1 MGTNAYGYA
10 YDPIGNRTAA
20 TNVAE
25 ALTYTANA
33 LNQYTN
39 ITAGSVVVPLYDLD
53 GNLTNYNGWTFAWDA
68 ENRLIKAVNG
78 ATVVSNQ
85 YDYMSRRVSKSVN
98 GSARQFLYDGWAMV
112 QESAGAQTNSYVY
125 GLDLSGSIQGAG
137 TIGGLLSASLNGTQ
151 AYYFYDANGNVSDL
165 VATNG
170 ASLAHYEFDPYGN
183 ATVST
188 GSLSEVNPFR
198 FSTKYADDE
207 TGFCYYGYRYYD
219 PVTGR
224 WRNRDPFAERG
235 GANLFAFAQNDGFN
249 RLDALG
255 QQPRWY
261 TKGFDADAYGLVPW
275 SMTVGYTWPI
285 FVGVAGG
292 ASIEVVYDCFDGSA
306 AAFATVNVGF
316 GVGTPGFGVTVG
328 KGLNFIFNL
337 PTASGYAGHFVAV
350 TAGFTTGPAG
360 IYGSVFTTPQG
371 ALNLATSGSV
381 GSETWGFGAG
391 WMGGTPSL
399 SILLQYE
406 YFWNLGPVPFTAQQ
420 REKICRCEGT
430 SLGTAPS
437 QEIRAMARD
446 AGESY
451 KNLVKQRIKNE
462 AIPSYLSGQGV
473 NQAIDQADWSE
484 NIW

>member
-1 MGTNAYGYA
+1 
-10 YDPIGNRTAA
+10 
-20 TNVAE
+20 
-25 ALTYTANA
+25 
-33 LNQYTN
+33 
-39 ITAGSVVVPLYDLD
+39 
-53 GNLTNYNGWTFAWDA
+53 
-68 ENRLIKAVNG
+68 
-78 ATVVSNQ
+78 
-85 YDYMSRRVSKSVN
+85 
-98 GSARQFLYDGWAMV
+98 
-112 QESAGAQTNSYVY
+112 
-125 GLDLSGSIQGAG
+125 
-137 TIGGLLSASLNGTQ
+137 
-151 AYYFYDANGNVSDL
+151 
-165 VATNG
+165 
-170 ASLAHYEFDPYGN
+170 
-183 ATVST
+183 
-188 GSLSEVNPFR
+188 
-198 FSTKYADDE
+198 
-207 TGFCYYGYRYYD
+207 
-219 PVTGR
+219 
-224 WRNRDPFAERG
+224 
-235 GANLFAFAQNDGFN
+235 
-249 RLDALG
+249 
-255 QQPRWY
+255 
-261 TKGFDADAYGLVPW
+261 
-275 SMTVGYTWPI
+275 MTVGYTWPI